1 VSLQPISATDLSK
14 QHRTCHPG
22 TTPTKER
29 SMTTNPPDDAGTS
42 SPPALAE
49 VLHHPQRPINLL
61 AGTAGHFVEWFDWYI
76 YGLLAAV
83 FAPQIFPSH
92 SSFASLIA
100 ALLTYAIG
108 FVVRP
113 FSGIIVSPLADR
125 YGRRVILT
133 LSVSGMA
140 IGSLIIGLTPGYA
153 TIGYAAP
160 ILFVVARIL
169 QGISAGSEQQSAI
182 SFMVEH
188 APPHR
193 RGLFGSFS
201 NMASGLATLAATG
214 FAAALTASL
223 SSDELASYGWRI
235 PFIVGGILGA
245 IGLIIRSRADETS
258 EFEASSL
265 VDQKSAPA
273 RLLALLR
280 EHPKAL
286 LQTAALSAPAV
297 AYYTWAT
304 FLPTY
309 AQLTSGRGKAST
321 LTGSVIGLVL
331 LVIVVPVCGA
341 LSDKLGRRKIFPIIG
356 AIGMVVLFYPLLLL
370 LNRPGF
376 GIYVLVAA
384 SGWLVLGVWQA
395 VYPTI
400 QAELFPASVRVSGIG
415 FSHQLVIAIF
425 GGTAPLIAAAFV
437 GAGHPRYVALYMIA
451 IIAVCLAVYFTLPE
465 TGSKTLRATVAL
477 QDPEV
482 VEGEQEE
489 ATVGD
494 RAS

>member
-1 VSLQPISATDLSK
+1 
-14 QHRTCHPG
+14 
-22 TTPTKER
+22 
-29 SMTTNPPDDAGTS
+29 MTTNPSPEATGPAG
-42 SPPALAE
+42 PAA
-49 VLHHPQRPINLL
+49 VLDRPRRPINLL
-61 AGTAGHFVEWFDWYI
+61 AGTIGHFVEWYDWYI

-92 SSFASLIA
+92 SAFASLIA

-140 IGSLIIGLTPGYA
+140 LGSLIIGLTPGYG

-188 APPHR
+188 APANR

-214 FAAALTASL
+214 FAAAITTSL
-223 SSDELASYGWRI
+223 APADLSAWGWRI
-235 PFIVGGILGA
+235 PFVVGGILGV
-245 IGLIIRSRADETS
+245 IGLILRRNADETS
-258 EFEASSL
+258 EFEASSV

-309 AQLTSGRGKAST
+309 AQLTTGRDKGST
-321 LTGSVIGLVL
+321 LVGSVIGLVL
-331 LVIVVPVCGA
+331 LVIVVPICGA
-341 LSDKLGRRKIFPIIG
+341 LSDRLGRRKIFPIVG
-356 AIGMVVLFYPLLLL
+356 AIGMIVLFYPLLLL
-370 LNRPGF
+370 LDRPGF
-376 GIYVLVAA
+376 WVYVLVAA
-384 SGWLVLGVWQA
+384 SGWLVLGIWQS

-425 GGTAPLIAAAFV
+425 GGTAPLVAAAFV
-437 GAGHPRYVALYMIA
+437 GAGHPRYVAIYMIV

-465 TGSKTLRATVAL
+465 TGSKTVRATVAL
-477 QDPEV
+477 KDQEV
-482 VEGEQEE
+482 VEGELVE
-489 ATVGD
+489 ASAGMSTTWPGSS
-494 RAS
+494 A

>member
-1 VSLQPISATDLSK
+1 
-14 QHRTCHPG
+14 
-22 TTPTKER
+22 
-29 SMTTNPPDDAGTS
+29 MTTNSPDAAGTS
-42 SPPALAE
+42 DPPGLTE
-49 VLHHPQRPINLL
+49 VLDRPRRPVNMV
-61 AGTAGHFVEWFDWYI
+61 AGTIGHFVEWYDWYI
-76 YGLLAAV
+76 YGLLAAI

-92 SSFASLIA
+92 SPFASLIA

-125 YGRRVILT
+125 YGRRAVLT

-140 IGSLIIGLTPGYA
+140 LGALIIGLTPGYDS
-153 TIGYAAP
+153 IGYAAP

-188 APPHR
+188 APPNR

-214 FAAALTASL
+214 AAAIITTAFAP
-223 SSDELASYGWRI
+223 DDLAAWGWRI
-235 PFIVGGILGA
+235 PFLVGGLLGVV
-245 IGLIIRSRADETS
+245 GLVLRARADETS

-265 VDQKSAPA
+265 VDRKSAPA
-273 RLLALLR
+273 RLLTLLR

-309 AQLTSGRGKAST
+309 AQLTSGRDKAST
-321 LTGSVIGLVL
+321 LVGSVIGLSL
-331 LVIVVPVCGA
+331 LVIVVPICGA
-341 LSDKLGRRKIFPIIG
+341 LSDRLGRRKIFPIVG
-356 AIGMVVLFYPLLLL
+356 AVGMIVLFYPLLLL
-370 LNRPGF
+370 LDRPGF
-376 GIYVLVAA
+376 WVYVVVAA
-384 SGWLVLGVWQA
+384 SGWLVLGIWQA

-437 GAGHPRYVALYMIA
+437 GAGNPRYVALYMIV

-465 TGSKTLRATVAL
+465 TGSTTPRATVAL
-477 QDPEV
+477 KDLEV
-482 VEGEQEE
+482 VEGELAE
-489 ATVGD
+489 ATVRTRTG
-494 RAS
+494 RSLS

>member
-1 VSLQPISATDLSK
+1 MTNSEDGFGPS
-14 QHRTCHPG
+14 
-22 TTPTKER
+22 TP
-29 SMTTNPPDDAGTS
+29 
-42 SPPALAE
+42 AE
-49 VLHHPQRPINLL
+49 LPEGSDRVTEDELVEAIPHRPINMV
-61 AGTAGHFVEWFDWYI
+61 AGTIGHFVEWYDWYI

-83 FAPQIFPSH
+83 FAGQIFPSD
-92 SSFASLIA
+92 SRFASLIA

-113 FSGIIVSPLADR
+113 FSGIIISPLADR
-125 YGRRVILT
+125 YGRRVVLALT
-133 LSVSGMA
+133 VSGMA
-140 IGSLIIGLTPGYA
+140 LGSLIIALTPSFA

-160 ILFVVARIL
+160 ILFVVARII

-188 APPHR
+188 APAHR
-193 RGLFGSFS
+193 RGLFGSFT

-214 FAAALTASL
+214 SAAIVTTVFTP
-223 SSDELASYGWRI
+223 ETLADWGWRI
-235 PFIVGGILGA
+235 PFLIGGILGLV
-245 IGLIIRSRADETS
+245 GLLLRANADETP
-258 EFEASSL
+258 EFEASAV
-265 VDQKSAPA
+265 VDHKSAPA

-309 AQLTSGRGKAST
+309 ATLTTGRDQAST

-331 LVIVVPVCGA
+331 LVIIVPICGA
-341 LSDKLGRRKIFPIIG
+341 LSDRLGRRKIFPIIG
-356 AIGMVVLFYPLLLL
+356 ATGMIVLFYPLLLL
-370 LNRPGF
+370 LNQPGF
-376 GIYVLVAA
+376 GVYVLVAA
-384 SGWLVLGVWQA
+384 SGWVVLGIWQA

-415 FSHQLVIAIF
+415 LSHQLVIAIF

-437 GAGHPRYVALYMIA
+437 GAGHPTWVAIYMIVIVAL
-451 IIAVCLAVYFTLPE
+451 CLIVYFTLPE
-465 TGSKTLRATVAL
+465 TGSRTARATVAL
-477 QDPEV
+477 TDPV
-482 VEGEQEE
+482 VLEGEKLE
-489 ATVGD
+489 VSSGVWG
-494 RAS
+494 ASQKKHSP

>member
-1 VSLQPISATDLSK
+1 
-14 QHRTCHPG
+14 
-22 TTPTKER
+22 
-29 SMTTNPPDDAGTS
+29 MTNSSDAFETS
-42 SPPALAE
+42 SPSGLPE
-49 VLHHPQRPINLL
+49 VLHRPHRPVNMV
-61 AGTAGHFVEWFDWYI
+61 AGTIGHFVEWYDWYI

-83 FAPQIFPSH
+83 FAGQIFPSH
-92 SSFASLIA
+92 SPFASLIA

-113 FSGIIVSPLADR
+113 FSGIIISPLADR
-125 YGRRVILT
+125 YGRRVTLT
-133 LSVSGMA
+133 LSISGMA
-140 IGSLIIGLTPGYA
+140 LGSLIIALTPGYN

-214 FAAALTASL
+214 SAAIVAAAFAPAT
-223 SSDELASYGWRI
+223 LATWGWRI
-235 PFIVGGILGA
+235 PFLVGGLLGLV
-245 IGLIIRSRADETS
+245 GLVLRRRADETI
-258 EFEASSL
+258 EFEAQAV
-265 VDQKSAPA
+265 VDKKSAPA
-273 RLLALLR
+273 RLWALLR

-286 LQTAALSAPAV
+286 QQTAALSAPAV

-309 AQLTSGRGKAST
+309 AQLTTGRDKTST

-331 LVIVVPVCGA
+331 LVTIVPICGA
-341 LSDKLGRRKIFPIIG
+341 LSDRLGRRKIFPIVG

-376 GIYVLVAA
+376 WVYVAVAA
-384 SGWLVLGVWQA
+384 SGWVVLGIWQA

-437 GAGHPRYVALYMIA
+437 GAGHPTWVAIYMIVIVAL
-451 IIAVCLAVYFTLPE
+451 CLIVYFTLPE

-477 QDPEV
+477 DDPEV
-482 VEGEQEE
+482 VEGELEE
-489 ATVGD
+489 ASARSGN
-494 RAS
+494 R

>member
-1 VSLQPISATDLSK
+1 
-14 QHRTCHPG
+14 
-22 TTPTKER
+22 
-29 SMTTNPPDDAGTS
+29 MTTSSPDAFGTS
-42 SPPALAE
+42 SPPEASE
-49 VLHHPQRPINLL
+49 VPDHPRRPVNLL
-61 AGTAGHFVEWFDWYI
+61 AGTIGHFVEWYDWYI

-83 FAPQIFPSH
+83 FAGHIFPSH
-92 SSFASLIA
+92 SPFASLIA

-113 FSGIIVSPLADR
+113 FSGVIVSPLADR
-125 YGRRVILT
+125 YGRRVVLT
-133 LSVSGMA
+133 LSISGMA
-140 IGSLIIGLTPGYA
+140 LGSLIIALTPGFD

-188 APPHR
+188 APPNR

-214 FAAALTASL
+214 SAAIVTAVFAPA
-223 SSDELASYGWRI
+223 ELADWGWRI
-235 PFIVGGILGA
+235 PFLIGGILGLV
-245 IGLIIRSRADETS
+245 GLVLRARADETP

-265 VDQKSAPA
+265 VDKKSAPA
-273 RLLALLR
+273 RMWALLR

-309 AQLTSGRGKAST
+309 ATLTTGRNTAST
-321 LTGSVIGLVL
+321 LAGSVIGLAL
-331 LVIVVPVCGA
+331 LVIIVPICGA
-341 LSDKLGRRKIFPIIG
+341 LSDRLGRRKIFPIIG
-356 AIGMVVLFYPLLLL
+356 AIGMIVLFYPLLLL
-370 LNRPGF
+370 LNQPGF
-376 GIYVLVAA
+376 WVYVVVAA
-384 SGWLVLGVWQA
+384 SGWVVLGIWQA

-437 GAGHPRYVALYMIA
+437 GAGHPTWVAIYMIVVVAL
-451 IIAVCLAVYFTLPE
+451 CLIVYFTLPE
-465 TGSKTLRATVAL
+465 TGSKTQRATVAL
-477 QDPEV
+477 NDPEV
-482 VEGEQEE
+482 LEGEELELAQ
-489 ATVGD
+489 
-494 RAS
+494 

>member
-1 VSLQPISATDLSK
+1 
-14 QHRTCHPG
+14 
-22 TTPTKER
+22 
-29 SMTTNPPDDAGTS
+29 MTTNSPDASGTS
-42 SPPALAE
+42 SPPGLDE
-49 VLHHPQRPINLL
+49 VLNRPRRPINML
-61 AGTAGHFVEWFDWYI
+61 AGTIGHFVEWYDWYI

-92 SSFASLIA
+92 SPYASLIA

-108 FVVRP
+108 FVIRP
-113 FSGIIVSPLADR
+113 FSGIIISPLADR
-125 YGRRVILT
+125 YGRRTILT
-133 LSVSGMA
+133 LAISGMA
-140 IGSLIIGLTPGYA
+140 LGALIIGLTPGYA

-160 ILFVVARIL
+160 ILFLVARIL
-169 QGISAGSEQQSAI
+169 QGISAGSEAQSAI

-188 APPHR
+188 APPNR

-214 FAAALTASL
+214 AAAIVTASFAP
-223 SSDELASYGWRI
+223 DELAAWGWRI
-235 PFIVGGILGA
+235 PFLVGGLLGVV
-245 IGLIIRSRADETS
+245 GLVIRARADETQ

-265 VDQKSAPA
+265 VDKKSAPA

-309 AQLTSGRGKAST
+309 AQLTSGRDEAST
-321 LTGSVIGLVL
+321 LVGSVIGLIL
-331 LVIVVPVCGA
+331 LVIVVPICGA
-341 LSDKLGRRKIFPIIG
+341 LSDRLGRRKIFPIVG
-356 AIGMVVLFYPLLLL
+356 AIGMIVLFYPLLLL
-370 LNRPGF
+370 LERPGF
-376 GIYVLVAA
+376 WVYVVVAA
-384 SGWLVLGVWQA
+384 SGWLVLGIWQA

-415 FSHQLVIAIF
+415 FSHQLVIAIL
-425 GGTAPLIAAAFV
+425 GGTAPLIAAVFV

-477 QDPEV
+477 EDPEV
-482 VEGEQEE
+482 VEGELME
-489 ATVGD
+489 ATVDGQTGH
-494 RAS
+494 SLP